1 MADVGKALSK
11 VEAALAFWVIK
22 IAATTLG
29 ETGGDTV
36 TMTLEWSYLA
46 ATMLF
51 LGLAYRACDY
61 ANSRRQ
67 SRRHGGEPDRHR
79 QHQMSVAGV
88 RSPIWTG
95 RTTTR

>member
-1 MADVGKALSK
+1 MTANGIAVARAAPEASPSWSK
-11 VEAALAFWVIK
+11 VPSATLGFWLVK
-22 IAATTLG
+22 ICATTLG

-67 SRRHGGEPDRHR
+67 SRRQGASRI
-79 QHQMSVAGV
+79 V
-88 RSPIWTG
+88 TG
-95 RTTTR
+95 NTR